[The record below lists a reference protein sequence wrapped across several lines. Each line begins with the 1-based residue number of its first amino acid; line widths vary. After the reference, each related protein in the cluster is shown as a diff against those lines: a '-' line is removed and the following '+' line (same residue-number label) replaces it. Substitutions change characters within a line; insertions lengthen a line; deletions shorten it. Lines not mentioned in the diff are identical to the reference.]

1 MGTKTWIF
9 VVFVAVIVY
18 QWYPV
23 TEHNILVLVNSNTF
37 DVSKLAQVK
46 NLKAVFK
53 IDRNIDDH
61 MKRNSP
67 SELEARVKFNT
78 INAKYILLV
87 PLYTF

>member
-1 MGTKTWIF
+1 MGTKTWIL

-67 SELEARVKFNT
+67 SEL
-78 INAKYILLV
+78 
-87 PLYTF
+87 